1 MISITRGNPSAAE
14 VAALVGVLA
23 VLAARAEARRRA
35 ASRVDSSP
43 APWIRGRGR
52 YVAAGAWNQPPPRTR

>member
-52 YVAAGAWNQPPPRTR
+52 